1 MKKKLV
7 ALILGAG
14 LVFTSCGQETALPKE
29 DTSQELEHTEI
40 EPEETGK
47 EEVEQED
54 NEKKDV
60 SDTGLETEKETA
72 VEITYENESDVNTAP
87 DGTEIYRYDY
97 SYPVV
102 TIKGNQAASEA
113 IAKDQQQR
121 KEKFMEGSKEN
132 QQMAEE
138 GYNNIEVEEDQD
150 YFEGYREDISYQGER
165 KDDKVISFVSSYY
178 AYLGGAH
185 GSSYMEGVNYDV
197 KTGKV
202 LTLEDIFTD
211 REAAMEEIKAFMLEQ
226 CESPSFKPR
235 LFPDYEDYLDDVLT
249 DEYWYFSEEG
259 IHVISNEYMLGTY
272 AAGSFEFIIPYEELT
287 ELKEEYAY
295 TGVYVYPVINGFTI
309 EKDLDSDGQKET
321 ICYSAIEPEPEIEV
335 TEDGEEYSVYGSLE
349 CSLKIN
355 DVDVTEQ
362 FLKLTGYIPESGYDY
377 YYLTDLDE
385 NDNYIELAILD
396 YGVNDYAGT
405 YFLRYD
411 KGELKYLGYINA
423 LLNSQMC
430 EIKGDGTLKARI
442 HSQLLETADLEGSY
456 HIEDGKLVL
465 EEQDWYEYKRTEWA
479 EEYMKNHNILKDV
492 TVYTKNDISSEKKI
506 LTSEDGPVTFPA
518 TDNKN
523 WVQVETA
530 GGDTYYL
537 YMENFG
543 EINNDGVIENSAD
556 VFENLLIAG

>member
-7 ALILGAG
+7 ALILGVG

-29 DTSQELEHTEI
+29 NTSQELERTEI

-102 TIKGNQAASEA
+102 TIKGNQEASEA

-121 KEKFMEGSKEN
+121 RERFMEGSKEN
-132 QQMAEE
+132 QQTAEE

-211 REAAMEEIKAFMLEQ
+211 PEATMEEIKAFMLEQ
-226 CESPSFKPR
+226 CESPTFKPR

-259 IHVISNEYMLGTY
+259 MHVISNEYMLGTY

-362 FLKLTGYIPESGYDY
+362 FFKLTEYIPESGYDY

-385 NDNYIELAILD
+385 NDDYIELAILD
-396 YGVNDYAGT
+396 YGVNDYSGT

-506 LTSEDGPVTFPA
+506 LTSQDGPVTFPA

-537 YMENFG
+537 YMESFG
-543 EINNDGVIENSAD
+543 EINNDGVIENSMD

>member
-1 MKKKLV
+1 MKKKLA

-14 LVFTSCGQETALPKE
+14 LVLTSCGQETTLPEE
-29 DTSQELEHTEI
+29 DTTQEMESVETEL
-40 EPEETGK
+40 EETGK
-47 EEVEQED
+47 DEKEQGNVEN
-54 NEKKDV
+54 NEAF
-60 SDTGLETEKETA
+60 DTGAETEEDEA
-72 VEITYENESDVNTAP
+72 VEITYENESDVNTAS
-87 DGTEIYRYDY
+87 DGTEIYSYAY

-102 TIKGNQAASEA
+102 AIKGNQEASEA

-121 KEKFMEGSKEN
+121 KEKFMEGRKEN
-132 QQMAEE
+132 QQTAEE
-138 GYNNIEVEEDQD
+138 GYNSIVVEEGQD
-150 YFEGYREDISYQGER
+150 YFEGYSEDISYWGER

-202 LTLEDIFTD
+202 LTFEDIFTD
-211 REAAMEEIKAFMLEQ
+211 REAAIEEIKAFMLEQ
-226 CESPSFKPR
+226 CESPIFKPR

-272 AAGSFEFIIPYEELT
+272 AAGSFEFIIPYEQLT
-287 ELKEEYAY
+287 RLKEEYAY
-295 TGVYVYPVINGFTI
+295 TGVYFSPVINGFTI

-335 TEDGEEYSVYGSLE
+335 TEDGEEYPVYGSIE

-362 FLKLTGYIPESGYDY
+362 FLKLSEYIPESGYDY

-396 YGVNDYAGT
+396 YGVNDNSAT

-423 LLNSQMC
+423 LFNGEMC

-442 HSQLLETADLEGSY
+442 RSELLETADLEGSY
-456 HIEDGKLVL
+456 HIDDGKLIL
-465 EEQDWYEYKRTEWA
+465 EEQDWYDYKRTDWA
-479 EEYMKNHNILKDV
+479 QKNMMIHNILKDV

-530 GGDTYYL
+530 GGETYYL
-537 YMENFG
+537 YMESFG
-543 EINNDGVIENSAD
+543 EINNGGVIEDSMD